1 MTCSFNKTFGR
12 SRILRAPVGTLPA
25 PRGRL
30 FFAGAALSLSLTLF
44 CGAVIAAPTPI
55 NTDFDDQQILV
66 TLPEPSL
73 ATTAPPSD
81 PEQLA
86 DLIQAQIQQARS
98 TGDPRFLGY
107 AEGLLQ
113 QWNGKLADRLRVLK
127 ATIDQSNHRFDIA
140 RNELNDVLKSST
152 DRGQSLQALLMLAN
166 MELVQGNY
174 DSAAQLCDQLAQRLP
189 GLIAASCQA
198 QAMARTGQAESA
210 YAQLKQ
216 QLGRSGNAP
225 ENSRLWALGTLGDI
239 AAQLDEPAA
248 ETHWRQLLA
257 VAPDDLYTRA
267 QLADWHLSRSEFDK
281 TLALTEGYEAVD
293 SLAVIRAIAMKRAGH
308 PDAKRLSDALAER
321 FAEAQWRGNLLHQR
335 DIARY
340 QLDITGETSQALE
353 HASTNWTDQREPADT
368 RLLLRAASAAGDNNQ
383 LAAVREWLTKH
394 DQRDARYPEPD
405 L

>member
-1 MTCSFNKTFGR
+1 MNCSFNETSGQP
-12 SRILRAPVGTLPA
+12 RILRALALTLLSGA
-25 PRGRL
+25 V
-30 FFAGAALSLSLTLF
+30 FAGPA
-44 CGAVIAAPTPI
+44 PI
-55 NTDFDDQQILV
+55 NTDFDELQILV

-107 AEGLLQ
+107 AEGLLH
-113 QWNGKLADRLRVLK
+113 QWDGSLTDRLRVLK

-140 RNELNDVLKSST
+140 RNGLNDVLKSST
-152 DRGQSLQALLMLAN
+152 DRRQSLQALLMLAN
-166 MELVQGNY
+166 MELVQGRY
-174 DSAAQLCDQLAQRLP
+174 DSAAQLCDQLTQRLP

-210 YAQLKQ
+210 NAQLKQ
-216 QLGRSGNAP
+216 HLGRSRNAP
-225 ENSRLWALGTLGDI
+225 DNSRIWALGTLGDI
-239 AAQLDEPAA
+239 AAQLDDPAA
-248 ETHWRQLLA
+248 ETHWRQVLA
-257 VAPDDLYTRA
+257 MAPDDLYTRA
-267 QLADWHLSRSEFDK
+267 QLAEWHLSRGESEQ
-281 TLALTEGYEAVD
+281 TLALTKGYEAVD
-293 SLAVIRAIAMKRAGH
+293 SLAVIRAIAMKQAGH

-321 FAEAQWRGNLLHQR
+321 FAEARWRGNLLHQR

-353 HASTNWTDQREPADT
+353 HARTNWTDQREPADT
-368 RLLLRAASAAGDNNQ
+368 RLLLRAASAAGDTNQ

-394 DQRDARYPEPD
+394 DQRDARYPEAD